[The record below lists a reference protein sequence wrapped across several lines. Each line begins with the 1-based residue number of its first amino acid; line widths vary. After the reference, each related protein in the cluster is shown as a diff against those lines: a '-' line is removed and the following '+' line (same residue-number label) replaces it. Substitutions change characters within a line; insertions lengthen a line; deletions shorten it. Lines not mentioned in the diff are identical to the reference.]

1 MYFGVIQGIKLKR
14 NSNINRMI
22 SYHRLTLLP
31 MYVFKIVQKYSA
43 REENVKIKQ
52 IAHKEI

>member
-1 MYFGVIQGIKLKR
+1 MYFGVIQGLKLKR